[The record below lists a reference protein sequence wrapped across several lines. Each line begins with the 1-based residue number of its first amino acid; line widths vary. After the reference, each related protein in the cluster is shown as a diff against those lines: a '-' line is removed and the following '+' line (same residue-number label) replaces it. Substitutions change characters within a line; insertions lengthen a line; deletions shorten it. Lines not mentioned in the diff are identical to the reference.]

1 MNPPARTWYA
11 PVLDGVAIVTFIII
25 GKGEHDIDE
34 GIEWFIT
41 VFWPLALGWGIVA
54 LLTKL
59 YTRTNGIWLAL
70 GITIVGGILLGA
82 IPRGL
87 FTDRPYISIFTVVAI
102 AYLGIVTYAWR
113 LIAAVL
119 SSRRARRRPAPA

>member
-11 PVLDGVAIVTFIII
+11 PVLDGLAIVTFILV

-34 GIEWFIT
+34 GIEWFLT

-59 YTRTNGIWLAL
+59 YQRTSGIWLAL
-70 GITIVGGILLGA
+70 GITIVAGILLGA

-102 AYLGIVTYAWR
+102 AYLGIITYGWR

-119 SSRRARRRPAPA
+119 SSRRARRRPATA

>member
-11 PVLDGVAIVTFIII
+11 PLLDGLAIVTFILV

-41 VFWPLALGWGIVA
+41 VLWPLALGWGVVA
-54 LLTKL
+54 LLTRL

-87 FTDRPYISIFTVVAI
+87 FTDRPYVSVFTVVAI
-102 AYLGIVTYAWR
+102 AYIGIVTYGWR
-113 LIAAVL
+113 LIGAVL
-119 SSRRARRRPAPA
+119 LSRRARRRPATA